1 MELSSIAAIKLFA
14 AVIAWISPVKWR
26 LISSIGTTCAYPPP
40 AAPPLIPKHG
50 PSDGSRIATTD
61 FFPNLLSACDNPI
74 IVVVFPS
81 PAGVGLIAVTKI
93 NFPSSFWSSFL
104 IASRE
109 IFALYFPYNS
119 RSSSSKP
126 TFWATSTIGFIFA
139 LCAISTSVNIVVHP
153 FFFSFWLILLTT
165 FIILQDNMWN

>member
-1 MELSSIAAIKLFA
+1 MTLPPSPHTVCRKARSFKSTTRFQTICLTSIFKGFPWWIELSSIAAIKLFA

-50 PSDGSRIATTD
+50 PRDGSRIATTD
-61 FFPNLLSACDNPI
+61 FFPNLLSACDKPI

-81 PAGVGLIAVTKI
+81 PAGVGLMAVTRI
-93 NFPSSFWSSFL
+93 NFPSSFFSSFL

-109 IFALYFPYNS
+109 IFALYFP
-119 RSSSSKP
+119 
-126 TFWATSTIGFIFA
+126 
-139 LCAISTSVNIVVHP
+139 
-153 FFFSFWLILLTT
+153 
-165 FIILQDNMWN
+165 